1 MSDVNDSKASEPT
14 GSLPSQTDPNE
25 VPASSSDTNAQTF
38 VQKTISES
46 GMEGQQT
53 NPLLM
58 LGSVSVGS
66 MLGPYQIVRKLGQ
79 GGMGAVYEARHTK
92 LKKTVAVKVLP
103 PEMMKSPVLI
113 TRFEREMEAVGALD
127 HPNIVRAMDAGEFH
141 GTHFLVMEY
150 VEGSDLS
157 VLVKEHG
164 ALSVADACEAIRQA
178 ALGLQHAHEHG
189 LVHRDI
195 KPSNLL
201 MADPSRSRRRETSDS
216 KVSTSNDAATTN
228 ARTLTSSATAITIKI
243 LDLGLARLGGDNSDN
258 AGLTSSGQMLG
269 TPDYMAPEQWD
280 DTRSVDARADLYS
293 LGCTLG
299 YLLIGKA
306 PFDTGKQRSFL
317 HIMKAHSDAP
327 APDLC
332 ELRPDVP
339 AELNAIFQRLLA
351 KKPEARF
358 QTAAEVAIALEPFKV
373 AVIAPRDEP
382 STLRIKIGRAHV

>member
-1 MSDVNDSKASEPT
+1 MNDANESKTSEPA
-14 GSLPSQTDPNE
+14 GSLPAQTDPIE
-25 VPASSSDTNAQTF
+25 VPASSADTDAQTF

-46 GMEGQQT
+46 GTEGQQV
-53 NPLLM
+53 NPLAS
-58 LGSVSVGS
+58 GAVSVGS

-157 VLVKEHG
+157 VLVKERG

-201 MADPSRSRRRETSDS
+201 AC
-216 KVSTSNDAATTN
+216 
-228 ARTLTSSATAITIKI
+228 SSAFRRPEGTAPPK
-243 LDLGLARLGGDNSDN
+243 G
-258 AGLTSSGQMLG
+258 
-269 TPDYMAPEQWD
+269 
-280 DTRSVDARADLYS
+280 
-293 LGCTLG
+293 
-299 YLLIGKA
+299 
-306 PFDTGKQRSFL
+306 
-317 HIMKAHSDAP
+317 
-327 APDLC
+327 
-332 ELRPDVP
+332 
-339 AELNAIFQRLLA
+339 
-351 KKPEARF
+351 
-358 QTAAEVAIALEPFKV
+358 
-373 AVIAPRDEP
+373 
-382 STLRIKIGRAHV
+382 

>member
-1 MSDVNDSKASEPT
+1 M
-14 GSLPSQTDPNE
+14 
-25 VPASSSDTNAQTF
+25 PASSADTDAQTF

-46 GMEGQQT
+46 GTEGQQV
-53 NPLLM
+53 NPLAS
-58 LGSVSVGS
+58 GAVSVGS

-157 VLVKEHG
+157 VLVKERG

-201 MADPSRSRRRETSDS
+201 ACRICSLVVPPSGGPKKPHRLKAELRTSKS
-216 KVSTSNDAATTN
+216 STSASHGWEATTK
-228 ARTLTSSATAITIKI
+228 T
-243 LDLGLARLGGDNSDN
+243 
-258 AGLTSSGQMLG
+258 
-269 TPDYMAPEQWD
+269 
-280 DTRSVDARADLYS
+280 TR
-293 LGCTLG
+293 G
-299 YLLIGKA
+299 
-306 PFDTGKQRSFL
+306 
-317 HIMKAHSDAP
+317 
-327 APDLC
+327 
-332 ELRPDVP
+332 
-339 AELNAIFQRLLA
+339 
-351 KKPEARF
+351 
-358 QTAAEVAIALEPFKV
+358 
-373 AVIAPRDEP
+373 
-382 STLRIKIGRAHV
+382 